1 MQKESRVYND
11 ITYTVG
17 EVWEAKH
24 YPSENCGTI
33 IGFTL
38 EDTPVIETLNGSIT
52 TLTNTTWTKRKEK
65 LKLNLYKCKYT
76 RAFFVL
82 DAKDP
87 AVPAST
93 FLQTIEVEQE

>member
-1 MQKESRVYND
+1 MQKESRVYGNN
-11 ITYTVG
+11 TYTVG
-17 EVWEAKH
+17 EVWEAKWNV
-24 YPSENCGTI
+24 ENNHGTI
-33 IGFTL
+33 IGFSSK
-38 EDTPVIETLNGSIT
+38 DVPIIELVNGSIT
-52 TLTNTTWTKRKEK
+52 TLTNESWTKRKEK